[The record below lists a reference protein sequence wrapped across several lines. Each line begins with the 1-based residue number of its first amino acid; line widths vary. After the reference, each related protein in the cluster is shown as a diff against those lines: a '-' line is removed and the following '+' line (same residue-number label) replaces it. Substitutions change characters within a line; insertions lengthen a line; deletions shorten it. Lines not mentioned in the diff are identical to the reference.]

1 MIKLNIS
8 FYKKR
13 RESYKNNRNS
23 VNEFLCYVGKLKY
36 LYLDKTDYDLLPDE
50 MVQACLSSDLLALEK
65 REIETFEE
73 VGDCTMFRIWCGNFI
88 L

>member
-1 MIKLNIS
+1 MN
-8 FYKKR
+8 FH
-13 RESYKNNRNS
+13 
-23 VNEFLCYVGKLKY
+23 
-36 LYLDKTDYDLLPDE
+36 DLLPDE